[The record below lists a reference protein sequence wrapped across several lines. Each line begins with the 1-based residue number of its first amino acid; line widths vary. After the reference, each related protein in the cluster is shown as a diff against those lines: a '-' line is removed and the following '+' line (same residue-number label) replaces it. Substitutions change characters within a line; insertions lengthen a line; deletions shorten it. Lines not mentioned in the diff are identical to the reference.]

1 MKDSTLKEIK
11 EWIVSIVI
19 AALIAFLIK
28 GFVIDTML
36 VDGTSMLPNLHNRDR
51 IIFEKVSLYSHNIKR
66 GQIIILNPPEKP
78 KSIYYVKRIIG
89 LPGEKVKIKGGFV
102 YIDGKKLTEP
112 YLASGTYTGD
122 DMTLTVPENS
132 VFVLGDNREVSEDS
146 RVIGPIPIENIKGH
160 AVLRIYPFDK
170 ITKFN

>member
-1 MKDSTLKEIK
+1 MNDSTLKEIK

-19 AALIAFLIK
+19 AAVIAFLIK

-51 IIFEKVSLYSHNIKR
+51 IIFEKISLYSHSIKR

-78 KSIYYVKRIIG
+78 KSVYYVKRVIG
-89 LPGEKVKIKGGFV
+89 LPGEKVEIKNGFV
-102 YIDGKKLTEP
+102 YINGQKLSEA

-122 DMTLTVPENS
+122 DMKLTVPEGS

-146 RVIGPIPIENIKGH
+146 RIIGPIPIKNIKGH
-160 AVLRIYPFDK
+160 AILRIYPFDK